1 MDAGSVTLSHHTI
14 SGMHKILALKIKN
27 NRIFKGIK
35 IKKKECLM
43 TQYIDDTLV
52 ILDVTKQSLQ
62 YCIEEINNFYML
74 SESEAKSI
82 QMKDYCIE

>member
-1 MDAGSVTLSHHTI
+1 
-14 SGMHKILALKIKN
+14 
-27 NRIFKGIK
+27 
-35 IKKKECLM
+35 M
-43 TQYIDDTLV
+43 TQYADDTLV